1 MPEEHTDMMDTM
13 KKMGEKFSEFKN
25 TWVAHFKDYEIEVLE
40 WNFGVGKSET
50 PEKSYV
56 LDLKAKVAVKPKKK

>member
-56 LDLKAKVAVKPKKK
+56 LDLRAKVAVKSKKK